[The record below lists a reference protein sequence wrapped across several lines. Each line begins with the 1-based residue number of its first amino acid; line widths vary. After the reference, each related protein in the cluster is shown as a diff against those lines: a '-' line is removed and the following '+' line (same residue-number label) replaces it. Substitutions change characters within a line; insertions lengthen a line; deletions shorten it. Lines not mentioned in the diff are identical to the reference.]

1 MELIGPYLVACAL
14 LLIAGLMKLIRP
26 DSTARAL
33 APMVPNRL
41 RRPLQFRFLRSLIRI
56 GALAEAIIGAVG
68 IFVPG
73 PVLAALV
80 AVSYGVFA
88 GVVVYVR
95 SQGGALASCGCFG
108 TPDTPATQLH
118 VVINVGLALSAVAVA
133 IDAPGGGSIITV
145 LGGQPLYGIP
155 LLAASALCIWL
166 AYLAFSS
173 WAQLHAARRLAGS
186 ATGRWR

>member
-1 MELIGPYLVACAL
+1 VELIGPYLVACAL

-56 GALAEAIIGAVG
+56 GALAEEIIGAVG

-80 AVSYGVFA
+80 AV
-88 GVVVYVR
+88 
-95 SQGGALASCGCFG
+95 
-108 TPDTPATQLH
+108 
-118 VVINVGLALSAVAVA
+118 
-133 IDAPGGGSIITV
+133 
-145 LGGQPLYGIP
+145 
-155 LLAASALCIWL
+155 
-166 AYLAFSS
+166 
-173 WAQLHAARRLAGS
+173 
-186 ATGRWR
+186 